1 MDGKAL
7 KQKLKQTG
15 ISFAEIARKLNVNPQ
30 SLTSIF
36 NGIDVKSGTIEKL
49 SAILKIPIR
58 YFYEDY
64 DGDMITP
71 IDLTQAEKANPNI
84 AGTVTPERVKI
95 LTKEIEFLKKTIEQ
109 NEILLREKD
118 RVIGLYN
125 LMLKERLG
133 SSSDI
138 SKI

>member
-15 ISFAEIARKLNVNPQ
+15 FSFAEIARKLNVNPQ

-71 IDLTQAEKANPNI
+71 LDLTQAEKANSNI
-84 AGTVTPERVKI
+84 AGTITPERVKI